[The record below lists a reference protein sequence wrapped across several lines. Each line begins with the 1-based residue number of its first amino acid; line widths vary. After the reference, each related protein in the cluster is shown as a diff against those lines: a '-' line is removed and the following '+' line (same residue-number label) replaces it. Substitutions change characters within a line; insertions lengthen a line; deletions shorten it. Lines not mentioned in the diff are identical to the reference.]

1 MYFSMEGKKMIIT
14 RATIPGW
21 LKSPD
26 AAQYLGLTESQFRK
40 VHPKIKSI
48 QLHKNGPRFFR
59 QVDVDAFLLSGEG
72 PLKLI

>member
-1 MYFSMEGKKMIIT
+1 MEGKKMIIT

-48 QLHKNGPRFFR
+48 QQLRHM
-59 QVDVDAFLLSGEG
+59 DVPF
-72 PLKLI
+72 PLMEK